1 MMDEMKYGF
10 LPAKQWLCHHCFSIY
25 YLELCLGWSEKSINV
40 CCCCLKTKKEGEE
53 KKKKEG
59 EEEGEKEERFVQ

>member
-1 MMDEMKYGF
+1 MA
-10 LPAKQWLCHHCFSIY
+10 LPPLLQ
-25 YLELCLGWSEKSINV
+25 YLLFGAMFGLVRKVHQCLLLLSEDQ
-40 CCCCLKTKKEGEE
+40 EGRGG

>member
-1 MMDEMKYGF
+1 MALFQPSNGF
-10 LPAKQWLCHHCFSIY
+10 ATNCFNIY

-40 CCCCLKTKKEGEE
+40 CCCCLKTKKER
-53 KKKKEG
+53 